1 MSDSKTQ
8 YGTGDA
14 PRGVR
19 ETGSEQTTR
28 PGDVQLEAD
37 IDLEQQHRTEHHNG
51 AGGKSRLETFQQR
64 AQALTQP
71 PDQPS
76 HHEAPQTMPV
86 HVQPTK
92 KVTT

>member
-1 MSDSKTQ
+1 MSDGQRK

-28 PGDVQLEAD
+28 PGDGHLEVD
-37 IDLEQQHRTEHHNG
+37 IDVEQQQRSDYHNG
-51 AGGKSRLETFQQR
+51 GGRTRPETFQQR

-71 PDQPS
+71 PGQPP

-92 KVTT
+92 KVPT